1 MTFRTVTKRATF
13 LSLFL
18 GILLAS
24 SVAFAWWTA
33 SGSGNGYA
41 SAGSVTPIDTLSV
54 NAIAATANDLYPGGT
69 AALKIEIRNQNPF
82 PVKVTA
88 INANGNPVTVPTD
101 AVCDTANSVSLT
113 NIDLSGLP
121 GGGLTVAANSTS
133 GVQSYANKVS
143 MNGPAAVDACQG
155 ETFAVPV
162 TLVATS
168 A

>member
-33 SGSGNGYA
+33 SGSGSGYA
-41 SAGSVTPIDTLSV
+41 SAGSVTTIDTLSV

-69 AALKIEIRNQNPF
+69 TALKIEIRNQNPF

-88 INANGNPVTVPTD
+88 INANGSVVTAPTD
-101 AVCDTANSVSLT
+101 AVCDAANSVSLS
-113 NIDLSGLP
+113 NIDLTGLP

-133 GVQSYANKVS
+133 GVQSFANKVS

-155 ETFAVPV
+155 ETFVVPV